1 MRGSDKTYGK
11 YFLCRRSEAVEALQK
26 ARKEADKILEEL
38 KIFYTGDIKIQL
50 YINEHVMG
58 RSVAADLMVAGE
70 VCRSYDPA
78 DLCFLELNE
87 LMMLRM
93 LKTRKSNGMKSSR

>member
-11 YFLCRRSEAVEALQK
+11 YFLCRRSEAVETLQK

-38 KIFYTGDIKIQL
+38 KIFYT
-50 YINEHVMG
+50 MG

-93 LKTRKSNGMKSSR
+93 LKTRKEE

>member
-11 YFLCRRSEAVEALQK
+11 YFLCRRSEAVETLRK

-93 LKTRKSNGMKSSR
+93 LKTRKEE

>member
-1 MRGSDKTYGK
+1 
-11 YFLCRRSEAVEALQK
+11 
-26 ARKEADKILEEL
+26 
-38 KIFYTGDIKIQL
+38 
-50 YINEHVMG
+50 
-58 RSVAADLMVAGE
+58 MVAGE

-93 LKTRKSNGMKSSR
+93 LKTKKEE

>member
-11 YFLCRRSEAVEALQK
+11 YFLCRRSEAVETLQK

-58 RSVAADLMVAGE
+58 RS
-70 VCRSYDPA
+70 YDPA

-93 LKTRKSNGMKSSR
+93 LKTRKEE